1 MPESHHEKLDHTI
14 SFKVPDLAKQG
25 YDGLTKEQK
34 ADLAHEVRLTIARH
48 IHLAK
53 FNPRDYLGDE
63 A

>member
-1 MPESHHEKLDHTI
+1 MSTEKMEFTI

-34 ADLAHEVRLTIARH
+34 KDLHHKVRLL
-48 IHLAK
+48 LAEALHMSK
-53 FNPRDYLGDE
+53 FNPKDYLGDE

>member
-1 MPESHHEKLDHTI
+1 MESVV

-34 ADLAHEVRLTIARH
+34 KILHHKVRLVIAEALH
-48 IHLAK
+48 MAK
-53 FNPRDYLGDE
+53 FNPKDYLGDE